1 MNSAI
6 RLISSGFKFVD
17 KSWGGIYR
25 GGSYLV
31 IGPRK
36 SGRTLLGLQF
46 ASESAKS
53 GEVCLYFTNM
63 RPKDLM
69 IQAASLNFDIQE
81 YMNQNLIIVVRV
93 APPNDVYDQPNAD
106 FLLIDYFKDILTVV
120 DQYNPSRIV
129 FDELTPYIGFRNP
142 NILRDTFLDT
152 LEVIEERDITSLFI
166 VGEPATQKAEV
177 LVDTL
182 ADYVTAKIRLKKSAT
197 KFENRFHGGTIII
210 SPNVGHTEGEFTFQY
225 RIEPFHGV
233 TVVEHKKESPTV
245 TDTTAE
251 TSVQKTRMNKT
262 VASSSVSVP
271 DVYNNVYVYSDFML
285 ILNNQIALFKSTGQK
300 FTLLSFKLDPAA
312 QVKGLISLGELQ
324 NAVKLAVERK
334 DKICFYENTIL
345 VLIVRSTPE
354 SVRNLLTRMLENLPS
369 DDETYLLTVKNFI
382 QVVEAEANDD
392 VNDAQ
397 SLAKSIFPSDPIN
410 SSKYVPLAQ
419 FIG

>member
-1 MNSAI
+1 MNSSI
-6 RLISSGFKFVD
+6 RLISSGFQFID
-17 KSWGGIYR
+17 KNWGGIYK

-36 SGRTLLGLQF
+36 SGRTLLGLKF

-106 FLLIDYFKDILTVV
+106 YMLIDYFKDILTVV

-166 VGEPATQKAEV
+166 VGEPATQKAET
-177 LVDTL
+177 LVNTV
-182 ADYVTAKIRLKKSAT
+182 ADYVTAKIKLKKSST
-197 KFENRFHGGTIII
+197 KFENQFHGGTIFI

-225 RIEPFHGV
+225 RIEPFNGV
-233 TVVEHKKESPTV
+233 TVVEHKKETPSLTE
-245 TDTTAE
+245 TAE
-251 TSVQKTRMNKT
+251 IPVQKPKVNKT
-262 VASSSVSVP
+262 VIQSPVSSP
-271 DVYNNVYVYSDFML
+271 DGYNNVYNYSDFLL
-285 ILNNQIALFKSTGQK
+285 ILNNQIALYKSTGQK

-312 QVKGLISLGELQ
+312 QVKGIISLSELQ
-324 NAVKLAVERK
+324 NAIKLSVERK
-334 DKICFYENTIL
+334 DKICFYENAIL
-345 VLIVRSTPE
+345 ALIVRSAPD
-354 SVRNLLTRMLENLPS
+354 SVQNLITRMMENLPS
-369 DDETYLLTVKNFI
+369 NDEAYLLTVKNFI
-382 QVVEAEANDD
+382 QVIETEVSDE
-392 VNDAQ
+392 VNDAH
-397 SLAKSIFPSDPIN
+397 SLTSSILPSDPVN
-410 SSKYVPLAQ
+410 STKYIPLTQ
-419 FIG
+419 FMG